1 MSSGLRSCRWRQVF
15 IVCVVKVYLSDS
27 GVWIVVCWLLP
38 PGWVRVESHREQMVS
53 GCDTLYWLCD
63 SDSGAW
69 FVRLWY
75 NALSDKIYW
84 FLGEFLYRHKSPE
97 WHLFWCKAYLSTHK
111 ELSVT
116 FTWQW
121 EKGCHKNLNAQEECF
136 CLSWSLWNNEAQ
148 EKLLGPTATATHL
161 LKNQHLP
168 VSLLSDSSSWD
179 ADQQIHNS
187 NIQKPWPPSRLSAAD
202 SGHRSH
208 WGSPPRSCPS
218 STLGGKTTPSLSAS
232 PSQ

>member
-1 MSSGLRSCRWRQVF
+1 
-15 IVCVVKVYLSDS
+15 
-27 GVWIVVCWLLP
+27 
-38 PGWVRVESHREQMVS
+38 MVS

-75 NALSDKIYW
+75 NVLSDKIYW

-97 WHLFWCKAYLSTHK
+97 WHLFWCKAYLTTHK

-136 CLSWSLWNNEAQ
+136 CLSWSLWNNAAQ
-148 EKLLGPTATATHL
+148 EKLLGPTSTATHL
-161 LKNQHLP
+161 LKNQQDTFLSLFCQIQVRETLTSRSITQTFRNHGLRRAFQP
-168 VSLLSDSSSWD
+168 QTVGIAVTEGHRQGAVHRQRSGEKQRHRWALLQVSNFSPSFCLLLS
-179 ADQQIHNS
+179 
-187 NIQKPWPPSRLSAAD
+187 LE
-202 SGHRSH
+202 
-208 WGSPPRSCPS
+208 
-218 STLGGKTTPSLSAS
+218 
-232 PSQ
+232 